1 MSNSHKNK
9 KQDKQI
15 SIVTIP
21 PYWCEDLWFWI
32 LFGLFGRVTV
42 VPAMKIKRAI
52 GETLLGLKEG
62 MNMKMIEYATQYK
75 LQYVP

>member
-1 MSNSHKNK
+1 M
-9 KQDKQI
+9 
-15 SIVTIP
+15 
-21 PYWCEDLWFWI
+21 I
-32 LFGLFGRVTV
+32 LGLFDRVTV